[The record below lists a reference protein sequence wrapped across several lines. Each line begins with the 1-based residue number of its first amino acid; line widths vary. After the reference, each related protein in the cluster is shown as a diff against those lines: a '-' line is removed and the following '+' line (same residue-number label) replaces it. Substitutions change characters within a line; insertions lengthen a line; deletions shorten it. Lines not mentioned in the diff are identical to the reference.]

1 MTKRRCSL
9 DTPLELLKKVKIQEG
24 SDEEL
29 PNCGLNTDRLD
40 AVDCGLDAVDCGL
53 NTVDGRLN
61 TVDGRLNTVDGRLN
75 TVDGRLNTVDGRLN
89 TVDGRLH
96 GGLNTVDRRLLGTVD
111 PLHGIKPSAQD
122 STNNPRTL
130 LRFNISTTQNN
141 EYKNINS
148 LLKSLHFSK
157 N

>member
-40 AVDCGLDAVDCGL
+40 AVDGRLDAVDCGL
-53 NTVDGRLN
+53 NTVDCG
-61 TVDGRLNTVDGRLN
+61 
-75 TVDGRLNTVDGRLN
+75 LN

>member
-40 AVDCGLDAVDCGL
+40 AVDCGLDAVDC
-53 NTVDGRLN
+53 RL
-61 TVDGRLNTVDGRLN
+61 L
-75 TVDGRLNTVDGRLN
+75 
-89 TVDGRLH
+89 